1 MASWMFALIAT
12 KSRMWEIGHLPA
24 SIFVMDA
31 AILQAYWILLFIIQ
45 GAYICH
51 TSLTMAQLATVP
63 PMVDTHFI
71 INNLLHT
78 IFAILVFC
86 ADFVFAEA
94 ALVVN
99 FFNLLTLYSIDSGGP
114 RFHHAGLVA
123 GPLSWTIVAIYWNG
137 SMTLPQPGSLV
148 AGILSSIFLFTVRQ
162 QSHNVQDY
170 IVSFCL
176 CLISSAIAAGQ
187 YHQMDANSI
196 GQHSEVML
204 LVQSCFAFLIVVA
217 LLALTVAMMLAEWV
231 SNRSRAEES
240 HSPHTEV
247 SK

>member
-1 MASWMFALIAT
+1 
-12 KSRMWEIGHLPA
+12 
-24 SIFVMDA
+24 
-31 AILQAYWILLFIIQ
+31 
-45 GAYICH
+45 
-51 TSLTMAQLATVP
+51 MAQLAAVP

-99 FFNLLTLYSIDSGGP
+99 FFNLLTLYSIESGGP

-148 AGILSSIFLFTVRQ
+148 AGILSSICMWGILGTGTFYALAYKVRLRTVLFTVRQ

-170 IVSFCL
+170 IVLFCL

-196 GQHSEVML
+196 GQPSEVML